1 MRRTLSSAK
10 DGPRFTEPKT
20 EKSRRSVMLSG
31 PAVEALVHHR
41 KAQDAQRT
49 EMANLWEDDNDL
61 VFRSTTGSPLQRHN
75 LVTRSFKPLLKRAGL
90 PDMTFHGLR
99 HTAASLLFS
108 QNVHPK
114 VVQEM
119 LGHSDI
125 SMTLNIYSHMIPGM
139 QAGAARAME
148 SALS

>member
-1 MRRTLSSAK
+1 MKR
-10 DGPRFTEPKT
+10 
-20 EKSRRSVMLSG
+20 LSG
-31 PAVEALVHHR
+31 TAVEALARH
-41 KAQDAQRT
+41 KMAQDAQRT
-49 EMANLWEDDNDL
+49 RMANLWEDKDL
-61 VFRSTTGSPLQRHN
+61 MFRSTTGTRLQRHN

-90 PDMTFHGLR
+90 PDMPFHGLR

-114 VVQEM
+114 IVQEM

-125 SMTLNIYSHMIPGM
+125 SVTLNIYSHLIPGM
-139 QAGAARAME
+139 QEAVAKATE